1 MVVGEHPGAEG
12 VIDRSDEGGLNA
24 GRLNAGRRRPYV
36 YLTIAG
42 TLTAQTVHD
51 DLDTDHESRWFCQSL
66 VDMLQHVFEALL
78 VLPQSSVGGCRVTR
92 SCARV

>member
-36 YLTIAG
+36 YLTMRA
-42 TLTAQTVHD
+42 H
-51 DLDTDHESRWFCQSL
+51 
-66 VDMLQHVFEALL
+66 
-78 VLPQSSVGGCRVTR
+78 
-92 SCARV
+92 